1 MARKPRKEKTDVKGV
16 HHRKMRLRGGVWD
29 GVTVRQYAQKHPTG
43 YFFDDELVM
52 DSAHVY
58 AVEQP
63 PTAKKPGTMRMK
75 RGH

>member
-1 MARKPRKEKTDVKGV
+1 MARKAKKEPTDVKGV

-29 GVTVRQYAQKHPTG
+29 GVTIRQYADKQKSG
-43 YFFDDELVM
+43 YVFDDEFAP

-58 AVEQP
+58 QFEQP

-75 RGH
+75 R